1 MIKGSELVGRAV
13 VDMDAA
19 EKLGKIKEVIV
30 QQDGERVAGFVVA
43 QGENVLG
50 SGGTRRTIPA
60 SVLNAIGPDAI
71 VVHGGGLA
79 DQAAA
84 ELDHLPRMSDVIG
97 HKMVT
102 QSGRLLGSIDDILI
116 EEKDGTIIGFV
127 VGEGMK
133 SKLENMFT
141 PNRAPIHGYVRADA
155 DLHVGNDLIVV
166 PDDAFVA
173 GDLET
178 RRAETAPASGT
189 EMNPERHG
197 WAAGTRPARVARASI
212 WKKRTGESG
221 AAPGTGEVE
230 GWIPGDFGRAFT
242 SEPGP
247 AEAAGEAG
255 TPRPSP
261 LNPEKLD

>member
-43 QGENVLG
+43 RGENVLG

-60 SVLNAIGPDAI
+60 SALNAIGPDAI
-71 VVHGGGLA
+71 VVHGAGLA
-79 DQAAA
+79 DHPVT
-84 ELDHLPRMSDVIG
+84 ELDALPRMSDVIG

-102 QSGRLLGSIDDILI
+102 QTGRLLGSIADILLD
-116 EEKDGTIIGFV
+116 EKDGRVIGFV

-141 PNRAPIHGYVRADA
+141 PDRAAAHGYVRADA

-173 GDLET
+173 GEWET
-178 RRAETAPASGT
+178 HTAEGAPASST
-189 EMNPERHG
+189 AMNPEGHG
-197 WAAGTRPARVARASI
+197 WSAAGPARTARASI
-212 WKKRTGESG
+212 WKKRTTENGPTTGS
-221 AAPGTGEVE
+221 GEVE
-230 GWIPGDFGRAFT
+230 GWIPGDFGKTIAGEERTTEKAR
-242 SEPGP
+242 EPGVV
-247 AEAAGEAG
+247 
-255 TPRPSP
+255 RPS
-261 LNPEKLD
+261 NPDSV